1 MTPEEDIITGC
12 VTAIQ
17 ALRVNSAT
25 HLSMNHYE
33 LLFYVFLHD
42 GITRQEIINRIPKAK
57 PTSIKRYI
65 KDLLVEHD
73 LIVETD
79 GKDDFRLKH
88 LHLNEKGH
96 QIIKTVVTKMQE
108 CARCASCINTEPG
121 IEQYTHEHSQLFK
134 H

>member
-17 ALRVNSAT
+17 ALRANSAA

-33 LLFYVFLHD
+33 LLFYIYLHD

-65 KDLLVEHD
+65 KDLLIEHT
-73 LIVETD
+73 LLVETD
-79 GKDDFRLKH
+79 CNEDFRVKH

-96 QIIKTVVTKMQE
+96 RIIKTVVSKMQE
-108 CARCASCINTEPG
+108 CATCLKTGSEF
-121 IEQYTHEHSQLFK
+121 EQSVYRKSYLSK